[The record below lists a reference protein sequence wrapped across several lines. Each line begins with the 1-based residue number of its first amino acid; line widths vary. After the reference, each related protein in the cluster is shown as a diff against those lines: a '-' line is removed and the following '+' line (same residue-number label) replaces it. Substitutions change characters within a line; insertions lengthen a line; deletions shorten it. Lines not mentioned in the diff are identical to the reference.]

1 MSDIDK
7 KESDAKSLANIK
19 EINAIQKEIDKY
31 TKYIEH
37 EKINLRLAKE
47 RYDKQRENLTSL
59 QNEKKPGFARKEQEG
74 KRQLSLDV
82 IEREDY
88 QMENKIKVVNDEINQ
103 VEQENKYLRLNM
115 EELRKER
122 MNLVELL
129 ENNITINKQTK
140 IRFEEIYSRN
150 KHNREDEDGLL
161 SKFT

>member
-129 ENNITINKQTK
+129 ENHITINKQTK

-150 KHNREDEDGLL
+150 QHNREDEDGLL

>member
-150 KHNREDEDGLL
+150 QHNREDEDGLL